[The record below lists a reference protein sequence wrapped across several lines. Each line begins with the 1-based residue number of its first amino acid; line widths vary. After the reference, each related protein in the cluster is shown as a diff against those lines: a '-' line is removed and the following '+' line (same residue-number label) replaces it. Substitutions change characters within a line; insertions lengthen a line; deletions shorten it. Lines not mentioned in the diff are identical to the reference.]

1 MRKYLPWL
9 VGALALACVLVLA
22 TCNVSNVPFLPSALQ
37 AVPGPTS
44 QSSGGVTVNG
54 RMRGDP
60 NAKVT
65 LVEFADFQ

>member
-9 VGALALACVLVLA
+9 VGALALVGVLLLA
-22 TCNVSNVPFLPSALQ
+22 TCNVSNVPFLPSALN
-37 AVPGPTS
+37 AVSSSNS
-44 QSSGGVTVNG
+44 QSSEVIVNG
-54 RMRGDP
+54 RTRGDP